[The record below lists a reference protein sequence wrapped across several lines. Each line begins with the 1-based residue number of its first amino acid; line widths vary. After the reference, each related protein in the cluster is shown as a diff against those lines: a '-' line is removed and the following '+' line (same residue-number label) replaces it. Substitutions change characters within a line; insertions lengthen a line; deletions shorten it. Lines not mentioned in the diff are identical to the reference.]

1 MLRVST
7 VRGTAASS
15 SVTRCAT
22 GSVWFLQVCSIPSYL
37 SPEWGCPST
46 GYPVRELRCSYR
58 VPNLLLVS
66 DPSCFHRLR
75 RSCCSR
81 CRVGAVHQQT
91 GPGVGESQQKVGS
104 KAVLDRGRHQGWCRP
119 CAAEPSLRVRFL
131 IAILFLVHKAG
142 LFQKTSSS
150 A

>member
-37 SPEWGCPST
+37 SPERGCPST
-46 GYPVRELRCSYR
+46 GYRYGELRCSCR
-58 VPNLLLVS
+58 DLNLLLVI
-66 DPSCFHRLR
+66 DPSYFHRLR

-91 GPGVGESQQKVGS
+91 GPVVGESQLKVRP

-119 CAAEPSLRVRFL
+119 FAAEPSLRASFL